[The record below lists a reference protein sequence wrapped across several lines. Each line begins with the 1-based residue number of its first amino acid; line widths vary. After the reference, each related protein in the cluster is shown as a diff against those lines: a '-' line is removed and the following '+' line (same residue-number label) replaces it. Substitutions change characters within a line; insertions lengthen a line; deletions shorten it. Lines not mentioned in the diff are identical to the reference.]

1 MSGNYQHILL
11 YLKYNWSASGAH
23 ILPSKSI
30 FITNYQIYSKLSRF
44 SGKLLEIEFS
54 PTHLRVQQSIT
65 KDILWVHFQKCLG
78 EFLWSHALGGY
89 VREFLPH
96 TAMTHLFMYAH
107 MHMHVPVYIYS
118 FIHSTYVFIILK
130 MYAIDIVVGKSDE
143 WIPPRWMNEYITA
156 ETVFTREPENT
167 KASPLL
173 HGYMTKFG
181 ETS

>member
-78 EFLWSHALGGY
+78 EFLWSHAPWGLCTWVSTTYCHDTSIY
-89 VREFLPH
+89 VC
-96 TAMTHLFMYAH
+96 TYAYACTR
-107 MHMHVPVYIYS
+107 VYIFIYS
-118 FIHSTYVFIILK
+118 FDICFHKIENVRYWYSSGQIRWVNTTK
-130 MYAIDIVVGKSDE
+130 MNE
-143 WIPPRWMNEYITA
+143 WIHHSRNRFHKGTWKY
-156 ETVFTREPENT
+156 
-167 KASPLL
+167 
-173 HGYMTKFG
+173 
-181 ETS
+181 